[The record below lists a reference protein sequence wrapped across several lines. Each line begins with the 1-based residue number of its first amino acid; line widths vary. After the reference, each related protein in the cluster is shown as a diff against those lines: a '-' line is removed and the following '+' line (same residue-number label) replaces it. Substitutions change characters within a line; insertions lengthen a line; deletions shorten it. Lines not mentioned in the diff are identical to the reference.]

1 MTELIGWYIL
11 FISTGVAVILGVIRG
26 LKGPTAPDRT
36 VAVDTLTTITTTLMA
51 TLALFY
57 DRIIYLDVALVY
69 AVLAFIGVLA
79 IARYLEGGF

>member
-1 MTELIGWYIL
+1 MTDLIGWYIL
-11 FISTGVAVILGVIRG
+11 FSAMGAAVILGVIRG
-26 LKGPTAPDRT
+26 IRGPTASDRT
-36 VAVDTLTTITTTLMA
+36 VAVDTLTTITTALMVV
-51 TLALFY
+51 LAVFY